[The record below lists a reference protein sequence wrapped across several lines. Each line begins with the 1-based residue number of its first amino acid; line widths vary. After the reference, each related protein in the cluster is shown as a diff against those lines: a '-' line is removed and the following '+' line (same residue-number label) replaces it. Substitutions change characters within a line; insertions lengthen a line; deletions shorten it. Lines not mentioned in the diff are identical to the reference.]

1 MDMGGPRTSLCCTRG
16 QLRDD
21 LTSCV
26 KRNHWRIQVLLFAGT
41 LAKMVSNGIASFLL
55 YTDHILDHTVCLLMK
70 PVSPKIGLKRNSLSL
85 FHKPIQVWNNLDQ
98 SDCFF
103 CSTYLKVARMLLYH
117 FRFRP
122 F

>member
-55 YTDHILDHTVCLLMK
+55 YTDHILLCDTDAQDLVVIRENERSDEAWAGW
-70 PVSPKIGLKRNSLSL
+70 PEQNSVSLCRTGMAC
-85 FHKPIQVWNNLDQ
+85 H
-98 SDCFF
+98 
-103 CSTYLKVARMLLYH
+103 
-117 FRFRP
+117 
-122 F
+122 